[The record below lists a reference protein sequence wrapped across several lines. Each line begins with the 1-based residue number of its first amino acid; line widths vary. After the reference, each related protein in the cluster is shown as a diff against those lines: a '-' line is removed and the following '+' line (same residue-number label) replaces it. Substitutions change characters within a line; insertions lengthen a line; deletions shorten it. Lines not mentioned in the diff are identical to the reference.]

1 MWFAWKIL
9 SLPQMKTV
17 NLSGLIVRS
26 KSMAIVLALMVIAS
40 GLLSLQSGNAVEKS
54 SSFGK
59 TCFRA
64 ASGDVQSV
72 AVRPH
77 SISKEINSS
86 REDHGLKEIILS
98 SLVKNLSSQRKFLRS
113 FQSVSFRFDGN
124 CSVFLFLC
132 VILR

>member
-26 KSMAIVLALMVIAS
+26 KSMAIVLALMVLAS
-40 GLLSLQSGNAVEKS
+40 GLLQSGNAVEKS

-86 REDHGLKEIILS
+86 REDHGLKEIVLS
-98 SLVKNLSSQRKFLRS
+98 SLVKNPSSQGKFLQS
-113 FQSVSFRFDGN
+113 FQSVSFRFNGN
-124 CSVFLFLC
+124 CPVFLFLC